1 MTGGD
6 IYNSIMTNVNM
17 REAYMND
24 EMFRDQIDKLI
35 EDADIGDVENF
46 ADSITTMAYNFLSIY
61 NSFINITSQSK
72 DPETVESV
80 NSLLRDY
87 YNYLDH

>member
-6 IYNSIMTNVNM
+6 IYNSVMTNVNM
-17 REAYMND
+17 REAYVND

-35 EDADIGDVENF
+35 EDADIGDVECI
-46 ADSITTMAYNFLSIY
+46 ADSVTSMAYNFLSIY
-61 NSFINITSQSK
+61 NSFINIISRSK
-72 DPETVESV
+72 DSETIEKA

-87 YNYLDH
+87 YDYLNQ